1 MGIDCTP
8 LQQVRLN
15 SSPLRKQCRLSSPSS
30 TCMSQQDMLGMYCP
44 CNLPYKHIVTK
55 LYSRSAK

>member
-8 LQQVRLN
+8 LRQVRLN

-30 TCMSQQDMLGMYCP
+30 TCVYQQDMLGMYCP
-44 CNLPYKHIVTK
+44 CNRPYTHIVTQ